1 VRLIFFRLLAKDR
14 MILSFLIGHMRRQLF
29 LKIQIANKLRL
40 SELPDRIYSEL
51 VEKLQFANP
60 KWIENE
66 RMGRWNKGVPRTLKF
81 YRRSGPGGLIVPRG
95 LMRKLILMGRNV
107 DEPIQIDDRRRK
119 RPDAAFIFADELRPF
134 QTRAINAMLLRD
146 FGTLSAPT
154 GSGKTVMALYMI
166 ACRRQPAIVVVHN
179 KELALQWVERIGHFL
194 SIPKDQVGFIGGGK
208 KRLGEKVT
216 VALVQSLYK
225 CADEVSPH
233 FGHLIV
239 DECHRT
245 PSRTFTDAV
254 TAFDTYYMLGLSATP
269 WRRDHLSKL
278 IFWHLGDMHHEIS
291 PAEMVASGQILSI
304 EVIFRLTRF
313 VPYADPISE
322 YSTMLSELAHNDER
336 NRLIATDI
344 HLEVQL
350 NRPGVCLVLSDRKLH
365 CQVLQAI
372 LKHKHHVDAE
382 ILTGDLP
389 AEQRSD
395 IIRRLNE
402 GRIRVLVAT
411 GQLIG
416 EGFDCP
422 RLATLFFATPV
433 RFSGRVLQYLG
444 RVLRPSEG
452 IERAKVYDYVDQN
465 VAPLLAA
472 ARARRKVY
480 AKIQSH

>member
-1 VRLIFFRLLAKDR
+1 VHDSPGRPI
-14 MILSFLIGHMRRQLF
+14 S
-29 LKIQIANKLRL
+29 LKVQIANKLRL
-40 SELPDRIYSEL
+40 SELPDRMYSEL

-66 RMGRWNKGVPRTLKF
+66 RMGRWNRGVPKTLKF
-81 YRRSGPGGLIVPRG
+81 YRRSGSGGLIVPRG
-95 LMRKLILMGRNV
+95 LMRQLILMGRKAN
-107 DEPIQIDDRRRK
+107 EPVQIDDRRRK
-119 RPDAAFIFADELRPF
+119 LPEAAFVFSGELRPF
-134 QTRAINAMLLRD
+134 QTSAVNVMLSRD

-154 GSGKTVMALYMI
+154 GSGKTVMALHMI

-179 KELALQWVERIGHFL
+179 RELAFQWVERIGRFL

-208 KRLGEKVT
+208 KKLGEKVT

-225 CADEVSPH
+225 CADEVAPH
-233 FGHLIV
+233 FGHLVV
-239 DECHRT
+239 DECHRA

-254 TAFDTYYMLGLSATP
+254 TAFDTHYMLGLSATP
-269 WRRDHLSKL
+269 WRRDRLSKL

-291 PAEMVASGQILSI
+291 PSQMMASGQILSI
-304 EVIFRLTRF
+304 EVIFRPTRF
-313 VPYADPISE
+313 VPYADPINE

-336 NRLIATDI
+336 NRMIAADI
-344 HLEVQL
+344 HLEVQQ

-365 CQVLQAI
+365 CQVLQTI

-382 ILTGDLP
+382 ILTGDLT
-389 AEQRSD
+389 ADQRSD

-402 GRIRVLVAT
+402 GKVRVLVAT

-422 RLATLFFATPV
+422 GLATLFLATPV

-444 RVLRPSEG
+444 RVLRPAQG

-472 ARARRKVY
+472 AQARRKVY
-480 AKIQSH
+480 ATMQSY